1 MDTQLY
7 DASYQGES
15 EGTPRYLE
23 LPESRVEDI
32 NSAVDYLV
40 TLEYV
45 DENKI
50 GLMGICA
57 GSGYAMNAAQTELRV
72 KAYAGVSTYNL
83 GYTSRKTFP
92 GLKL

>member
-50 GLMGICA
+50 GL
-57 GSGYAMNAAQTELRV
+57 NAAQNELRV
-72 KAYAGVSTYNL
+72 KDYAGVSTYNL
-83 GYTSRKTFP
+83 GYTSRKPFP
-92 GLKL
+92 ALKL